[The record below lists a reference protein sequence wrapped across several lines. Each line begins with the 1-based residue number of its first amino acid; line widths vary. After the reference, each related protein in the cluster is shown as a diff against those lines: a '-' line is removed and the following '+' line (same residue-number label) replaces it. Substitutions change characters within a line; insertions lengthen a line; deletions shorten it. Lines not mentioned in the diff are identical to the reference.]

1 MARLSHAIELTP
13 INMKYSTL
21 TLLAL
26 TPLFATASDWRIDT
40 QADWQAAIAD
50 QSNLEIQNGLAT
62 PTAKTATLRSTLKTF
77 DEKRSAESIVID
89 QSTAWLNWNPV
100 GQIGPN
106 NVSNAPVFLRMG
118 EDDYWLFGAYKK
130 SKDAEPVAS
139 ATLEGFDVPLMST
152 KNPHLFIAPG
162 GVNPKRGG
170 YYGWQSRDM
179 VNWVFH
185 GPMSPPQASNATTA
199 ELVDGQVYIYYDNP
213 NDQDPHL
220 AIDADLTDGE
230 PGEDMGMAFLDPS
243 HGSDCAVIR
252 DLDGNFHLILEDWSP
267 IDASTHAWDSPLAM
281 HAVSQDGKGDFK
293 ILPPAVDER
302 TTPTGEMG
310 EYFHPHW
317 HMGERKNEFPTKPVP
332 EDIPQHR
339 MKKGDIRAFAEY
351 EIHEPEQ
358 NAFGDWAAI
367 AIGGQYYLFCD
378 YDPSTSHGSKK
389 AMSVAWF
396 TSSDINEQFTF
407 CGNVG
412 QGHPDPDIMFAEGQF
427 YLVTQTNQDFVSPG
441 PWVKGVTVRVGV
453 DTNKDGAADQWT
465 DWQEVNETYAA
476 IPGFAKQVAK
486 TPAQLD
492 LSSLPEGYGFQFEV
506 KISDTTSN
514 DSKPILDRVSLTFSK

>member
-1 MARLSHAIELTP
+1 MNNKNLIWLVAMGALSA
-13 INMKYSTL
+13 M
-21 TLLAL
+21 
-26 TPLFATASDWRIDT
+26 TASGETWTIDS
-40 QADWQAAIAD
+40 QAEWKENLAKK
-50 QSNLEIQNGLAT
+50 SGLEISEGMASPSGKSAVLSSVVKQ
-62 PTAKTATLRSTLKTF
+62 F
-77 DEKRSAESIVID
+77 DEKRSAQSITFD
-89 QSTAWLNWNPV
+89 QSTVWHNWNPI

-106 NVSNAPVFLRMG
+106 NVSNAPIFLRMG
-118 EDDYWLFGAYKK
+118 ENDYWLFGAYRK
-130 SKDAEPVAS
+130 SKDAEPLAS

-185 GPMSPPQASNATTA
+185 GPMSPPQAGNATTA
-199 ELVDGQVYIYYDNP
+199 ELVDGKVYIYYDYP

-220 AIDADLTDGE
+220 VIDADLTDGE

-252 DLDGNFHLILEDWSP
+252 DLDGNFHMILEDWSP

-281 HAVSQDGKGDFK
+281 HAVSKDGKGDFK
-293 ILPPAVDER
+293 ILPPPVDER
-302 TTPTGEMG
+302 TTPTGKFA

-317 HMGERKNEFPTKPVP
+317 HNGERKAEFPTKAVP
-332 EDIPQHR
+332 EDIRQHR
-339 MKKGDIRAFAEY
+339 LKKGDIRAYAKY

-367 AIGGQYYLFCD
+367 SIGGQYYLFCD
-378 YDPSTSHGSKK
+378 YDPASEHGGKSS
-389 AMSVAWF
+389 MSVAWF
-396 TSSDINEQFTF
+396 TSSDINKQFTF

-412 QGHPDPDIMFAEGQF
+412 QGHPDPDIMFAEDQF
-427 YLVTQTNQDFVSPG
+427 YLVTQTSKDFVSPG
-441 PWVKGVTVRVGV
+441 PWVEGVEVRVGV
-453 DTNKDGAADQWT
+453 DTNKDGSVDEWT

-492 LSSLPEGYGFQFEV
+492 LSSLPAGYGFQFDV
-506 KISDTTSN
+506 RLTDTTKN
-514 DSKPILDRVSLTFSK
+514 DSKPQLDKVSLTFAK

>member
-1 MARLSHAIELTP
+1 
-13 INMKYSTL
+13 MKMKIFRML
-21 TLLAL
+21 
-26 TPLFATASDWRIDT
+26 PFFLFAAAISCEGQEKQTNQTWTIDT
-40 QADWQAAIAD
+40 QADWNE
-50 QSNLEIQNGLAT
+50 SLVEKNGVEISDGLAS
-62 PTAKTATLRSTLKTF
+62 PTGKSAVLSSVIKQF
-77 DEKRSAESIVID
+77 EGKRSAQSITLK
-89 QSTAWLNWNPV
+89 QSTAWLNWNPI
-100 GQIGPN
+100 GQIEPKSL
-106 NVSNAPVFLRMG
+106 SNAPVFLRMG
-118 EDDYWLFGAYKK
+118 EDDYWLFGGYRK
-130 SKDAEPVAS
+130 SKDEAPVAS

-162 GVNPKRGG
+162 GVKPKRGG

-185 GPMSPPQASNATTA
+185 GPMSPPQAGNATTA
-199 ELVDGQVYIYYDNP
+199 ERVDGQVYLYYDYP

-243 HGSDCAVIR
+243 HGSDCAIIR

-281 HAVSQDGKGDFK
+281 HAVSKDGKGDFK

-302 TTPTGEMG
+302 TNPTGKMG

-317 HMGERKNEFPTKPVP
+317 HRGARKDEFPTKIVP
-332 EDIPQHR
+332 EDIPRQR
-339 MKKGDIRAFAEY
+339 IKKGDIRAFGEY
-351 EIHEPEQ
+351 EIHEPAQ

-367 AIGGQYYLFCD
+367 SIGGQYYLFGD
-378 YDPSTSHGSKK
+378 FDPATAHGDRN

-396 TSSDINEQFTF
+396 TASDINEQFTF
-407 CGNVG
+407 CGNIG
-412 QGHPDPDIMFAEGQF
+412 KGHPDPDIMFAEGQF
-427 YLVTQTNQDFVSPG
+427 YLVTQTKQDFVSPG

-453 DTNKDGAADQWT
+453 DTNKDGSVNEWT
-465 DWQEVNETYAA
+465 DWQEVNETYAG

-506 KISDTTSN
+506 KLSDTTTN
-514 DSKPILDRVSLTFSK
+514 DSKPQLDEVTLTFSE